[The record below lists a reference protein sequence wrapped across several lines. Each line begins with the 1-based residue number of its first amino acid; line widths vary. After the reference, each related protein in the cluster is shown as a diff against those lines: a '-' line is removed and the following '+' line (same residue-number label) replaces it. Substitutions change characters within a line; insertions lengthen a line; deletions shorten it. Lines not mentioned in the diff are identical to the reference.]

1 MTRSITRSPAV
12 CVRCGQPQG
21 MKHLQSCPF
30 KRFTVSFGEKGTA
43 V

>member
-1 MTRSITRSPAV
+1 MTWSITRSPAV

-21 MKHLQSCPF
+21 MKHLQACPF
-30 KRFTVSFGEKGTA
+30 KRFTIGAAEKGTA